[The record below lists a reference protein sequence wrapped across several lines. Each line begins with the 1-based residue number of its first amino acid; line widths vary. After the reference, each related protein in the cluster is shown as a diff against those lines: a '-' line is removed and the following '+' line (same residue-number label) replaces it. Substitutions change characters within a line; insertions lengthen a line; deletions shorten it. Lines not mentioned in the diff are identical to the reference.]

1 MAGGVLSTS
10 RGEYQGFAPT
20 GERIE
25 MFGVSVAKV
34 DDALELLEVEHYYD
48 PDHFLGKL
56 TGGCPIAH
64 DA

>member
-1 MAGGVLSTS
+1 
-10 RGEYQGFAPT
+10 
-20 GERIE
+20 